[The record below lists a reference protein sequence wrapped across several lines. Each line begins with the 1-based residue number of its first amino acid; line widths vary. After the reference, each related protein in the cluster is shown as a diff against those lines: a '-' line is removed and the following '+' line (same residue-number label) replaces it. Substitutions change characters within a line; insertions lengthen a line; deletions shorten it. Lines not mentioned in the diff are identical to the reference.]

1 MDFTI
6 NTQTTGFGSPARAYV
21 HKRLNPNDL
30 LIKDIYT
37 TFFFQ
42 WEGHSKLD
50 LMTGDYLVVDRSEI
64 PNADDLVIWTG
75 DEKLELDYYKNI
87 IPEKLWGVITWR
99 LCQLK
104 K

>member
-21 HKRLNPNDL
+21 NKRLNPNDL
-30 LIKDIYT
+30 LIKDIHT

-42 WEGHSKLD
+42 WEGDSKLD
-50 LMTGDYLVVDRSEI
+50 LITGDYLVVDRSEI
-64 PNADDLVIWTG
+64 PSADDLVIWTG
-75 DEKLELDYYKNI
+75 DEKLEVDYYKNI

-99 LCQLK
+99 LCHIK

>member
-21 HKRLNPNDL
+21 NKRLNPNDL

-42 WEGHSKLD
+42 WEGDSKLD
-50 LMTGDYLVVDRSEI
+50 LIQFWVGSKERHNSPGI
-64 PNADDLVIWTG
+64 PR
-75 DEKLELDYYKNI
+75 
-87 IPEKLWGVITWR
+87 LW
-99 LCQLK
+99 
-104 K
+104 

>member
-21 HKRLNPNDL
+21 NKRLNPNDL
-30 LIKDIYT
+30 LIKDIHT

-42 WEGHSKLD
+42 WEGDSKLD
-50 LMTGDYLVVDRSEI
+50 LMFGDYLVVDRSEI
-64 PNADDLVIWTG
+64 PNADDLVIWTS
-75 DEKLELDYYKNI
+75 DEKLEVDYYKNI
-87 IPEKLWGVITWR
+87 IPEKLWGVITWK
-99 LCQLK
+99 LCHIK